1 MLYPSNTKSVD
12 GGTLAEKYYI
22 KVLSFK
28 EKVSFNC
35 YDIAYTSSRK
45 NQYNHLIWNLNLK
58 NKQIIN
64 KYKVQYNVFVGGKK
78 REKMLIN
85 ISFKLQNSIFIENDC
100 SINFI
105 NIFRAFAVP
114 VGWHF

>member
-1 MLYPSNTKSVD
+1 MIYTHDTEDPINNSGLYEYSPLLGFLKDSPFDCKPDRSITNLLYPSNTKSVD

-45 NQYNHLIWNLNLK
+45 NQYNHLI
-58 NKQIIN
+58 
-64 KYKVQYNVFVGGKK
+64 
-78 REKMLIN
+78 
-85 ISFKLQNSIFIENDC
+85 
-100 SINFI
+100 
-105 NIFRAFAVP
+105 
-114 VGWHF
+114 

>member
-45 NQYNHLIWNLNLK
+45 NQHLIWNLNLK

-64 KYKVQYNVFVGGKK
+64 KYKVQYNNVFVGAKK
-78 REKMLIN
+78 REK
-85 ISFKLQNSIFIENDC
+85 
-100 SINFI
+100 
-105 NIFRAFAVP
+105 
-114 VGWHF
+114 